1 MTADAASA
9 ARAGTGA
16 VGGAAGTGAPGD
28 FDFLVGSWD
37 GRHRRL
43 RKALAGCDE
52 WDEFTS
58 TTTCWPAFGGAAN
71 IDEVIVSDRGFAGL
85 TVRLLDPVAR
95 TWSLWWVN
103 NRDGQM
109 EPPPVTGYF
118 TDGVGL
124 FYCDQL
130 WEGRP
135 IRCRFTWSEITPT
148 SARWDQAFSV
158 DDGQTWET
166 NWTTWFSRRPGPA
179 DGS

>member
-1 MTADAASA
+1 MTEAT
-9 ARAGTGA
+9 GTTGA
-16 VGGAAGTGAPGD
+16 TGAAGD
-28 FDFLVGSWD
+28 FDFLLGAWE

-43 RKALAGCDE
+43 RKALVGCDE

-58 TTTCWPAFGGAAN
+58 TTVCWSAFGGAAN
-71 IDEVIVSDRGFAGL
+71 IDEVTVADRGFSGL
-85 TVRLLDPVAR
+85 TVRLLDPEAR

-103 NRDGQM
+103 SKDGQM
-109 EPPPVTGYF
+109 EPPPVTGFF

-135 IRCRFTWSEITPT
+135 IRCRYTWSDITAT

-158 DDGQTWET
+158 DGGRTWET
-166 NWTTWFSRRPGPA
+166 NWITWFTRRPEAAG
-179 DGS
+179 